1 MRNRI
6 SKTLCSDELGELVNT
21 LNQRGNT
28 KRGLGGNTGFISED
42 VGGKVLTGHLGGR
55 AQVSPGIIKMGWE

>member
-21 LNQRGNT
+21 LNQRGNI

-42 VGGKVLTGHLGGR
+42 VGGEVLTGHLGGR
-55 AQVSPGIIKMGWE
+55 A